1 MITWL
6 GKLDYSP
13 YSRDEIFSVVF
24 ANNMNLGEGVAVIH
38 QWTKDAS
45 GKAKSNSFAQG
56 TVSKSV
62 ILGPMEREIEILYN
76 ERETTYY
83 WYKGKQ
89 SGGKLTLSM
98 FNKHG
103 EEVAKNIE
111 LLAVYY

>member
-1 MITWL
+1 MIGWI
-6 GKLDYSP
+6 GKLNYPP
-13 YSRDEIFSVVF
+13 YAQDEIFSVVF
-24 ANNMNLGEGVAVIH
+24 ANNMNPGQGVAVIH

-45 GKAKSNSFAQG
+45 GKSKSNSFAQG

-62 ILGPMEREIEILYN
+62 ISGPMERELEILYN

-89 SGGKLTLSM
+89 SGGKLILSM

-103 EEVAKNIE
+103 VEVAKNIE
-111 LLAVYY
+111 LVAVYY